1 MRTQPIGLAVVALM
15 MTACATTL
23 PPAVPVTDVKTLVGT
38 YAGSMKEVSKLS
50 RPARVVIQGD
60 GRFELTVGAPDGF
73 RTTGLVLRESD
84 GTLSYEYDGIKGKG
98 VVYEGDGRRV
108 IVLIQAGGA
117 ATTTV
122 DKPLP

>member
-1 MRTQPIGLAVVALM
+1 MRTPRIGLAVVALM
-15 MTACATTL
+15 TACATAL
-23 PPAVPVTDVKTLVGT
+23 PPAVPVKDVQSLVGT
-38 YAGSMKEVSKLS
+38 YSGAMKEVNKLS

-84 GTLSYEYDGIKGKG
+84 GTLSYEYDTIKGKG

-108 IVLIQAGGA
+108 IVLTQAGGA